1 MKVLLGAVITF
12 GCVLAIGSALSV
24 AKDQKDCGTGEGS
37 LSCHGAKVARHL
49 LKRLA
54 RPVKLEEVSV
64 VKLFP
69 GVEIVDVS
77 DGEERERSLNEV
89 TEEDRTVFGR
99 VGKYLQSHEIK
110 INFGQLLKRS
120 DIQDAIRTAFGSLDQ
135 DVIADVAEA
144 RKKDKGGLGA
154 IMMMGLMM
162 GKLLAALGFGG
173 VGLLALKALGVS
185 MVALLLSA
193 ILGLKKLTEQGDHK
207 GRHNDEHFEV
217 HSDDHIQHAD
227 RKRRSPKSDVAANL
241 LAYNGWAPIANYK
254 Y

>member
-1 MKVLLGAVITF
+1 MKVFLCAVVLL
-12 GCVLAIGSALSV
+12 GCVLALGSALSV
-24 AKDQKDCGTGEGS
+24 NQNQKDCGTSEGA
-37 LSCHGAKVARHL
+37 LSCHGAKIVRNL
-49 LKRLA
+49 VKRLA
-54 RPVKLEEVSV
+54 RSGKAEEVGV

-69 GVEIVDVS
+69 GVEIVQAGS
-77 DGEERERSLNEV
+77 AEERERSFNEV
-89 TEEDRTVFGR
+89 QDEERTVFGR

-120 DIQDAIRTAFGSLDQ
+120 DIQDAIRTAFGAMDQ
-135 DVIADVAEA
+135 EVIADVAEA

-217 HSDDHIQHAD
+217 HSDDGHHAHGGA
-227 RKRRSPKSDVAANL
+227 RKRRSVEDEQVAQQM
-241 LAYNGWAPIANYK
+241 AYNGWAQPLN
-254 Y
+254 

>member
-1 MKVLLGAVITF
+1 MKVFLCVVVLV
-12 GCVLAIGSALSV
+12 GCTLALGSA
-24 AKDQKDCGTGEGS
+24 QKDCGTSEGA
-37 LSCHGAKVARHL
+37 LSCHGAKIVRNL
-49 LKRLA
+49 VKRLA
-54 RPVKLEEVSV
+54 RSGKSEEVGV

-69 GVEIVDVS
+69 GVEIVDAS
-77 DGEERERSLNEV
+77 GSEDRERSFNEV
-89 TEEDRTVFGR
+89 PDEDRTVFGR

-120 DIQDAIRTAFGSLDQ
+120 DIQDAIRTAFGSMDQ
-135 DVIADVAEA
+135 EVIADVAEA

-193 ILGLKKLTEQGDHK
+193 ILGLKKLTEHGDHK

-217 HSDDHIQHAD
+217 HSDDGHHEHGAS
-227 RKRRSPKSDVAANL
+227 RKRRSVEDEQAANQ
-241 LAYNGWAPIANYK
+241 LAYNGWAQLIN
-254 Y
+254 